1 VLACYLDDSG
11 KDPQNVIT
19 TIAGYVASEEA
30 WDKFEEEVAPAFAE
44 RNVSVLHAMDL
55 NGTRGEF
62 EGWSVLNKQAFVAR
76 IAQAASR
83 HVTMGLSMSA
93 LKGTYKEHSRY
104 RAETERQTVTPYT
117 FCFQVVCDWLLRISA
132 SHDAF
137 TQMGS
142 GFIWRRVTRTTVRR
156 RRNFITSG
164 STSSWRTCFTRS
176 ALLKSRTVGR
186 SSWLILSHTTRVG
199 MAFLS

>member
-1 VLACYLDDSG
+1 MLACYLDDSG

-104 RAETERQTVTPYT
+104 RGRNRTADRHPLHVLLSGGLRL
-117 FCFQVVCDWLLRISA
+117 VVEGYP
-132 SHDAF
+132 H
-137 TQMGS
+137 
-142 GFIWRRVTRTTVRR
+142 RTTRSLRWDQVL
-156 RRNFITSG
+156 SG
-164 STSSWRTCFTRS
+164 GGSREQRS
-176 ALLKSRTVGR
+176 GGEGISLRQEALRAGERASLD
-186 SSWLILSHTTRVG
+186 LLC
-199 MAFLS
+199 